1 MTQGLSIVFETK
13 SKIFFS
19 LSKIPFYPKTQPFAF
34 PLNLCYTFLAMEL
47 FSLAPYY
54 GKRVCTALSGGADSV
69 CLLHYLYSH
78 AAQFDLSL
86 SAVHV
91 EHGIRGEE
99 SLRDLKFCED
109 LCKSWN
115 IPLEIVSADI
125 PALARKFSQ
134 SEEEAGRTFRYE
146 VFLSILQENRAD
158 FVATAHHL
166 GDVAETVLFRLARG
180 TSLAGMRAVTQRQG
194 IIRPLLQTT
203 RTEIQ
208 AYLSEHRLP
217 HVEDSTNSD
226 ETYSRNYIRHSIL
239 PAFEKISGHA
249 TEHLVRFAS
258 LAAEDDEYLQT
269 LAKREVTMKQGDHYV
284 PVNLPKPLFT
294 RACLWAMKC
303 LGVQKDYTGA
313 HLSELAALQTLQSGK
328 KINLPGGAEA
338 VREYENIV
346 FYRPEPP
353 FAERPFVKTD
363 LIARDGLKAD
373 LDCFPEGC
381 VLRTR
386 REGDFIIPYG
396 GRKKSLKKFLTDKKI
411 SARLGKKLPLI
422 AYGSEILAVVGVEIS
437 DKVKITDKTVHIGY
451 LG

>member
-1 MTQGLSIVFETK
+1 
-13 SKIFFS
+13 
-19 LSKIPFYPKTQPFAF
+19 
-34 PLNLCYTFLAMEL
+34 MEL
-47 FSLAPYY
+47 FSLAPYF
-54 GKRVCTALSGGADSV
+54 GKRICVALSGGADSV

-78 AAQFDLSL
+78 AAQFHISL

-99 SLRDLKFCED
+99 SLRDLKFCEN

-115 IPLEIVSADI
+115 IPLETVREDV
-125 PALARKFSQ
+125 PARARQARQ
-134 SEEEAGRTFRYE
+134 SEEEAGRNLRYD
-146 VFLSILQENRAD
+146 VFLTILRENRAD

-180 TSLAGMRAVTQRQG
+180 TSLAGMRAVTERQG
-194 IIRPLLQTT
+194 IIRPLLQTS
-203 RTEIQ
+203 RAEIE
-208 AYLSEHRLP
+208 AYLTEHGLS

-239 PAFEKISGHA
+239 PAFEKLSA
-249 TEHLVRFAS
+249 RASEHLVHFAA

-269 LAKREVTMKQGDHYV
+269 LARREVRMQQGDYCV
-284 PVNLPKPLFT
+284 PANLPAPLFT
-294 RACLWAMKC
+294 RACLWAMKL

-313 HLSELAALQTLQSGK
+313 HFSELSALQTLQSGK
-328 KINLPGGAEA
+328 KISLPGGAEA

-353 FAERPFVKTD
+353 FAERPFVKAEYLT
-363 LIARDGLKAD
+363 ARDGLKAD

-381 VLRTR
+381 VVRTR

-437 DKVKITDKTVHIGY
+437 DKVKITEKTLHIGY